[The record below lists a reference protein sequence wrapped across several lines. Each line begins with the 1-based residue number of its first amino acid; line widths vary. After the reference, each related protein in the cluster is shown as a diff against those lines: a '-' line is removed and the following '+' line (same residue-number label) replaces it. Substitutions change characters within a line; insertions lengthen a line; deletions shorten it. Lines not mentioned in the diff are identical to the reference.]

1 MSTAASQLRSAAE
14 FATFL
19 VAGAGLLLVLF
30 RSPLVVARP
39 SGRASLGLGF
49 AALGLAA
56 FLNGTLLVSDAD
68 SPALLVLRAVGLV
81 ALALGARHWT
91 GDPGSHRIVWVGLA
105 FLAVAQA
112 LLVVAALD
120 GDGGTTVRLV
130 GDWAKLAG
138 ALVTGLAI
146 LAASRR
152 SVSARVAAGA
162 GAILLVVILALSVAL
177 SAVISSNVEDEARR
191 RTEARAHTV
200 AGLASQERFNAIKSA
215 QILAASFAGS
225 RGPELVALNERPE
238 PSSLIVSNLQTLSST
253 LFSTGPLAY
262 VTSSGAVVGH
272 VDIDAN
278 DAIELAGLSVV
289 REALDTGQ
297 PRGSLQLVGQR
308 ALSLGVVPVRIRQD
322 EIPRV
327 VGAAIAA
334 TSIDNTWLSQRA
346 DQNEGLAVV
355 ARGRVVASVGNVPL
369 EAARDL
375 GGGALTEHQQASAV
389 RSESFVAADPVLLDD
404 RTAELAVIAS
414 SSTGVV
420 QPTREELFRTLFLVA
435 LGAAVLALVG
445 ASMMG
450 ERIGR
455 GLQVLTGAAEELR
468 RGRLR
473 VRSGISS
480 DDDVG
485 VLSDAFDRMAESIE
499 TMTVD
504 LRRAADDEARLRNR
518 LEAVVGGMGE
528 ALVAVDAR
536 ARITDFNDAAEKLVG
551 VARADAE
558 GRPVDDVLILVAA
571 DGSDMTE
578 RLTDRTLTSWS
589 EPASVLR
596 LGEAI
601 PVVVSAAT
609 LRGGAGDV
617 AGAVF
622 VLRDMRKEREVERM
636 INEFLRNISHELRT
650 PLTPIKGYASMLR
663 RRPVSEDMARQFGE
677 EILGA
682 SDRLERVVDLL
693 VSVAAMSTGRMT
705 LRAEPVSVRELIE
718 RTVSIWRGRLD
729 EGHPLTSR
737 VARDLPDVLGDP
749 QLLERCLD
757 ELIHNAAK
765 FSPDGGK
772 VSVTAN
778 AVGGGREVEITVKDR
793 GVGIPADRIEAVFEE
808 FVQVDG
814 SATSPFG
821 GLGLGLAFVSR
832 IVAAHEGELLC
843 QSTPGVGSSFTIR
856 LPARQP
862 GSVAEPV

>member
-30 RSPLVVARP
+30 RSPLVTTRP
-39 SGRASLGLGF
+39 SGRLSLGLGF

-56 FLNGTLLVSDAD
+56 FLDGTLLVDAD
-68 SPALLVLRAVGLV
+68 NPAVLVVRAAGVVG
-81 ALALGARHWT
+81 LALGARHWAA
-91 GDPGSHRIVWVGLA
+91 DRGSQRIVWVGVA
-105 FLAVAQA
+105 VLAVAQA
-112 LLVVAALD
+112 LLMAAAL
-120 GDGGTTVRLV
+120 GEGTGTTVRV
-130 GDWAKLAG
+130 AGDWAKLAG

-146 LAASRR
+146 MSASRR
-152 SVSARVAAGA
+152 SVGARVAAGA

-177 SAVISSNVEDEARR
+177 SAVISRNVEGEARR

-200 AGLASQERFNAIKSA
+200 AGLASQERFDAIKSA
-215 QILAASFAGS
+215 QILAATFAGT
-225 RGPELVALNERPE
+225 RGAELAALNQRPE
-238 PSSLIVSNLQTLSST
+238 PSDRIVSDLQTLSNT

-262 VTSSGAVVGH
+262 VTSSGAVVGT
-272 VDIDAN
+272 VDMNPN
-278 DAIELAGLSVV
+278 DAIELAGLPVV
-289 REALDTGQ
+289 REALDAGQ

-308 ALSLGVVPVRIRQD
+308 ALSLGVVPVRVRQD

-346 DQNEGLAVV
+346 DAQEGLAVV
-355 ARGRVVASVGNVPL
+355 ARGRVVASVGDVPPG
-369 EAARDL
+369 AARSL
-375 GGGALTEHQQASAV
+375 GGTALTEHERASTVA
-389 RSESFVAADPVLLDD
+389 SESFVAADPVLLDD
-404 RTAELAVIAS
+404 RTAELAVIAA
-414 SSTGVV
+414 SSTRLVEK
-420 QPTREELFRTLFLVA
+420 TRETLFRTLFLVA
-435 LGAAVLALVG
+435 LGAAILALVV

-455 GLQVLTGAAEELR
+455 GLQALTGAAEELR

-473 VRSGISS
+473 VRTGITSN
-480 DDDVG
+480 DDVG
-485 VLSDAFDRMAESIE
+485 VLSDAFDRMADSIE

-518 LEAVVGGMGE
+518 LEAVVAGMGE

-536 ARITDFNDAAEKLVG
+536 GRITDFNDAAEKLVG

-558 GRPVDDVLILVAA
+558 GQAVEDVLVLVGA
-571 DGSDMTE
+571 DGAEMDD
-578 RLTDRTLTSWS
+578 RLTDRTLSAWS

-609 LRGGAGDV
+609 LRGPSGDV

-693 VSVAAMSTGRMT
+693 VSVAAISTGRLT
-705 LRAEPVSVRELIE
+705 LRTEPVNVRELIE
-718 RTVSIWRGRLD
+718 RTVAIWRGRLD
-729 EGHPLTSR
+729 ESHPISSR
-737 VARDLPDVLGDP
+737 VSRDMPGVVGDP

-778 AVGGGREVEITVKDR
+778 VVGGGREVEITVKDR
-793 GVGIPADRIEAVFEE
+793 GVGIPADRIDSVFDE

-832 IVAAHEGELLC
+832 IVQAHDGQLLC
-843 QSTPGVGSSFTIR
+843 QSTPGAGSSFTVR
-856 LPARQP
+856 LPARP
-862 GSVAEPV
+862 LSPESERA